1 MPQGRRWHLA
11 LEIAFAC
18 FLQRGLALGLLHAR
32 EPLRRLDL
40 LLLLHRPAP
49 LPRMRA
55 WPDCRGTARAH
66 GGGGASPRFGLAGL
80 PRLAA
85 AAPARSPR
93 SARARAE
100 QAVRSRVLR
109 VVWYALQSYS
119 PARDGSARWAV
130 QGRAA
135 AGGVASWW
143 ASHDAA
149 LLFFCRCLLEDRVRR
164 LELRQRELRLTLL
177 MAPTYGCDAAWA
189 GIDRCRGRS
198 IVPGL
203 AIISSRLGHL
213 RPGLTHYTQQRVR
226 CAPFT
231 YALRDRLERVDR
243 LLDRNLAV
251 QRRAPHGAVRSV
263 ALQRRRVLLP
273 RTERHEMNRSETKPE
288 TGTAPVNAR

>member
-1 MPQGRRWHLA
+1 MPQGRRRHLA

-18 FLQRGLALGLLHAR
+18 FLKRGLALGLLHAR

-55 WPDCRGTARAH
+55 WPDRRGTARAH

-93 SARARAE
+93 SERARAE
-100 QAVRSRVLR
+100 QAVRRVFC
-109 VVWYALQSYS
+109 ALCGTRCKAT
-119 PARDGSARWAV
+119 ARHETVSVRWAV

-149 LLFFCRCLLEDRVRR
+149 LLFFRRRLLEDRVRR

-177 MAPTYGCDAAWA
+177 MAPTYGCDAAWV

-203 AIISSRLGHL
+203 AIISSRRGHV
-213 RPGLTHYTQQRVR
+213 RPGLAHSLHAAARSL
-226 CAPFT
+226 CAVYLP
-231 YALRDRLERVDR
+231 A
-243 LLDRNLAV
+243 A
-251 QRRAPHGAVRSV
+251 RSS
-263 ALQRRRVLLP
+263 
-273 RTERHEMNRSETKPE
+273 RTCRSP
-288 TGTAPVNAR
+288 P